1 MIDALAVL
9 LRVAGA
15 GLILLAVL
23 HIPISR
29 HLRWREESERMSLAS
44 ASVFRVHT
52 FFICVVLALM
62 GLPALVSP
70 QIFLEPSTA
79 GAWLT
84 WSIAAFWALRL
95 FFQFFVYPAEL
106 WRGKRFETAM
116 HVWFSLVWASL
127 MVVFVLCGLVQL
139 GRLG

>member
-1 MIDALAVL
+1 MIDTLAIL

-29 HLRWREESERMSLAS
+29 HLRWREESARMSLTS

-52 FFICVVLALM
+52 FFICVVLVLM
-62 GLPALVSP
+62 GLPALMAP
-70 QIFLEPSTA
+70 QIFLERSSA

-84 WSIAAFWALRL
+84 WSMAFFWGLRL
-95 FFQFFVYPAEL
+95 LVQFFVYPSEL

-116 HVWFSLVWASL
+116 HVWFSLVWMSL
-127 MVVFVLCGLVQL
+127 AVVFALCGLVQL